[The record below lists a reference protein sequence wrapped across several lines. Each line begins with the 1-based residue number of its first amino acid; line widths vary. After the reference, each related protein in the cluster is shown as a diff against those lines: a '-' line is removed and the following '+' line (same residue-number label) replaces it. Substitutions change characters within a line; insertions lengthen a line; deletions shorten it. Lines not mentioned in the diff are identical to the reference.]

1 MPAAPSAPTTSGRR
15 IDTPKAWR
23 VEEKEAQDTANTAW
37 WHQFEDDVLN
47 GLIDEALKQNNDL
60 RVATAR
66 VDEYVGRYWVGRS
79 GLFPQIGAN
88 AFAGQN
94 RISEQGASTA
104 ALSGLKNPTDSYQAN
119 FTGSWEIDIWGKLR
133 RATEASRADLLST
146 EEARQ
151 AVILSL
157 VSAVANGYISLRD
170 FDKQLEIATR
180 TAKTREESYKLF
192 KLRYEGGVISE
203 LELNQVKSEYEQAL
217 ATIPQVEKQIGFQEN
232 ALSVLLGRNPGP
244 IDRGKSI
251 DELALPAVPAGLPSD
266 LLEKRPDVRQ
276 AEQALVAA
284 NARIGVAKAQFFPT
298 ISLTGL
304 FGWASTE
311 LSSLFT
317 GPAQVWSWGGAAV
330 APIFT
335 GGSLLGQFWASE
347 AIQQQTL
354 FNYQSTVQ
362 TAFREVNDALIDQR
376 RTREQLEAQKRQVDS
391 LKEYARIARL
401 RYDNGYT
408 SYIEVLD
415 AERSLFSAELT
426 YAQTQGVLFVALV
439 NLYKSMG
446 GGWVVEADKLTSPET
461 AHCAQGRQGR
471 KGEKP
476 LRRTGMKPIH
486 RHVTGF
492 WSEERSL
499 TAFLILLIVEI
510 FFLAPLQITGLAFRF
525 INGMVFV
532 LLLLVGLLTMTKRK
546 EFQALA
552 TMIVVLAIVTRVAR
566 RFFGVAGLEI
576 LDGLL
581 MLLCT
586 IGFLVIVL
594 WQVYREG
601 PVTAHRIQGAVAG
614 YLLLSVIFAVAYSL
628 AETIQPGSFQMSSVQ
643 DQVRAEL
650 VMDRSFYYFSVVT
663 LTTTGY
669 GDITALSNSARTLVM
684 MEALIGQLYTAIL
697 IARLV
702 SLHVETKREKRGG
715 HQ

>member
-1 MPAAPSAPTTSGRR
+1 MNKAILSLLIAVVLTGCAIGPDYKRPA
-15 IDTPKAWR
+15 IDTPTAWR
-23 VEEKEAQDTANTAW
+23 VEEKEAQDKANTAW

-60 RVATAR
+60 RIATSR
-66 VDEYVGRYWVGRS
+66 VDEYVGRFWVGRS
-79 GLFPQIGAN
+79 GLFPQIGAYGY
-88 AFAGQN
+88 ATQDRA
-94 RISEQGASTA
+94 SERGATPIPS
-104 ALSGLKNPTDSYQAN
+104 SVKNPVENYQAG
-119 FTGSWEIDIWGKLR
+119 FSGSWEIDIWGKLR
-133 RATEASRADLLST
+133 RATEASKADLLST

-157 VSAVANGYISLRD
+157 VSAVANGYILLRD
-170 FDKQLEIATR
+170 FDKQLEIANR
-180 TAKTREESYKLF
+180 TAKTREDSYKLF

-251 DELALPAVPAGLPSD
+251 DELTLPAVPAGLPSD

-304 FGWASTE
+304 FGWASAE
-311 LSSLFT
+311 LSNLFT

-354 FNYQSTVQ
+354 FNYQNTVQ
-362 TAFREVNDALIDQR
+362 TAFREVNDSLIDQR

-426 YAQTQGVLFVALV
+426 YAQTQGVLFGALV

-446 GGWVVEADKLTSPET
+446 GGWVVEADKLTSAET
-461 AHCAQGRQGR
+461 
-471 KGEKP
+471 
-476 LRRTGMKPIH
+476 
-486 RHVTGF
+486 F
-492 WSEERSL
+492 
-499 TAFLILLIVEI
+499 TA
-510 FFLAPLQITGLAFRF
+510 
-525 INGMVFV
+525 
-532 LLLLVGLLTMTKRK
+532 RK
-546 EFQALA
+546 EDK
-552 TMIVVLAIVTRVAR
+552 
-566 RFFGVAGLEI
+566 EK
-576 LDGLL
+576 
-581 MLLCT
+581 
-586 IGFLVIVL
+586 
-594 WQVYREG
+594 E
-601 PVTAHRIQGAVAG
+601 
-614 YLLLSVIFAVAYSL
+614 
-628 AETIQPGSFQMSSVQ
+628 AE
-643 DQVRAEL
+643 
-650 VMDRSFYYFSVVT
+650 
-663 LTTTGY
+663 
-669 GDITALSNSARTLVM
+669 
-684 MEALIGQLYTAIL
+684 
-697 IARLV
+697 
-702 SLHVETKREKRGG
+702 KEKEEKEKNP
-715 HQ
+715 

>member
-1 MPAAPSAPTTSGRR
+1 MNKAILSLLLAMFLAGCAIGPDYKRPT
-15 IDTPKAWR
+15 IDTPAAWR
-23 VEEKEAQDTANTAW
+23 VVEKEAQDTANTVW
-37 WHQFEDDVLN
+37 WHQFEDKVLN
-47 GLIDEALKQNNDL
+47 GLIDEALKQNYDL

-66 VDEYVGRYWVGRS
+66 VEEYVGRYWVGRS
-79 GLFPQIGAN
+79 GLFPQIGAYGS
-88 AFAGQN
+88 ATQDRATE
-94 RISEQGASTA
+94 RGAAPIPSA
-104 ALSGLKNPTDSYQAN
+104 VKNPVENYQAGFN
-119 FTGSWEIDIWGKLR
+119 GSWEIDIWGKLR
-133 RATEASRADLLST
+133 RSTEAAKADLLST

-157 VSAVANGYISLRD
+157 VSSVATGYINLRD
-170 FDKQLEIATR
+170 LDKQMEIATR

-217 ATIPQVEKQIGFQEN
+217 ATIPQIEKQIGFQEN
-232 ALSVLLGRNPGP
+232 ALSLLLGRNPGP

-251 DELALPAVPAGLPSD
+251 DEMVLPAVPVGLPSD
-266 LLEKRPDVRQ
+266 MLEKRPDVRQ

-362 TAFREVNDALIDQR
+362 TAFREVNDALLDQK

-415 AERSLFSAELT
+415 AERSLFNAELQ
-426 YAQTQGVLFVALV
+426 YAQTQGILFGALV

-446 GGWVVEADKLTSPET
+446 GGWVVEADKLTTAAAPER
-461 AHCAQGRQGR
+461 G
-471 KGEKP
+471 GEK
-476 LRRTGMKPIH
+476 
-486 RHVTGF
+486 
-492 WSEERSL
+492 SE
-499 TAFLILLIVEI
+499 
-510 FFLAPLQITGLAFRF
+510 
-525 INGMVFV
+525 
-532 LLLLVGLLTMTKRK
+532 
-546 EFQALA
+546 
-552 TMIVVLAIVTRVAR
+552 
-566 RFFGVAGLEI
+566 
-576 LDGLL
+576 
-581 MLLCT
+581 
-586 IGFLVIVL
+586 
-594 WQVYREG
+594 
-601 PVTAHRIQGAVAG
+601 
-614 YLLLSVIFAVAYSL
+614 
-628 AETIQPGSFQMSSVQ
+628 
-643 DQVRAEL
+643 
-650 VMDRSFYYFSVVT
+650 
-663 LTTTGY
+663 
-669 GDITALSNSARTLVM
+669 
-684 MEALIGQLYTAIL
+684 
-697 IARLV
+697 
-702 SLHVETKREKRGG
+702 G
-715 HQ
+715 H